1 MDHSEAAPVP
11 WFQRHLPKVSSG
23 LAAAFIFLVV
33 CAVILSFIGYRW
45 GDDEW
50 FLEMVRKESFRGF
63 LTRRYLEWSAR
74 SSIEGMIAL
83 TIERLWLWRLLNG
96 FVLAGMLWLVSLYI
110 PPRNGRNVLPLWCA
124 GFLLMDAAVLHW
136 TVWWITGSYNYFWPA
151 VAALMALLPFVRPR
165 SGGGRWFLLSM
176 PAAWFAGFHEQ
187 TVLLMLGFMLVFGV
201 ELWRRQ
207 CLTTWHVVQFCM
219 CLAILVFMLASPGN
233 SVRLE
238 VELRWFPGFETLGLK
253 EKLFEGWA
261 NYLSHVFVISNSLT
275 GLWLLML
282 AWLTVKIDAG
292 RKMQWLMVTI
302 LCAYVLMLIAPW
314 VRTTMP
320 IEGSWADWMTH
331 TPAYMPNAREFH
343 AYSLLDINNRHGMPY
358 WGRLFAFSMV
368 WFSAVYATFLCLN
381 VDSRQRALFAAVA
394 MVAGG
399 LAATVVG
406 LSPTIYGSGQRV
418 FFFGELLQLI
428 VCCLLFQALPPKS
441 SWPWWF
447 WGVVGMLS
455 IYGAGVAMAGGRSL
469 L

>member
-1 MDHSEAAPVP
+1 
-11 WFQRHLPKVSSG
+11 
-23 LAAAFIFLVV
+23 
-33 CAVILSFIGYRW
+33 
-45 GDDEW
+45 
-50 FLEMVRKESFRGF
+50 
-63 LTRRYLEWSAR
+63 
-74 SSIEGMIAL
+74 
-83 TIERLWLWRLLNG
+83 
-96 FVLAGMLWLVSLYI
+96 
-110 PPRNGRNVLPLWCA
+110 
-124 GFLLMDAAVLHW
+124 
-136 TVWWITGSYNYFWPA
+136 
-151 VAALMALLPFVRPR
+151 
-165 SGGGRWFLLSM
+165 
-176 PAAWFAGFHEQ
+176 
-187 TVLLMLGFMLVFGV
+187 
-201 ELWRRQ
+201 
-207 CLTTWHVVQFCM
+207 
-219 CLAILVFMLASPGN
+219 
-233 SVRLE
+233 
-238 VELRWFPGFETLGLK
+238 
-253 EKLFEGWA
+253 
-261 NYLSHVFVISNSLT
+261 
-275 GLWLLML
+275 
-282 AWLTVKIDAG
+282 
-292 RKMQWLMVTI
+292 MQWLMVTI

-320 IEGSWADWMTH
+320 IEGNWADWMTH